1 MLSYKNIIGNLVIFG
16 VFLVAL
22 SFSTDVTFDG
32 IVYGASTQGSQ
43 SVSLTHQTEQCISK
57 SGQVSGT
64 IYARGIDCS
73 NPGDYDRK
81 STALTT
87 VIYDGEVRKGGILIQ
102 SSDVLNDGDTLTVKL
117 IENASYFA
125 TGGSF
130 DSPPA
135 FWVDALNSGAHAT
148 FYHDVCVPGFNSG
161 YINTYKLWESQ
172 KEFPEENNDGFYFVF
187 IKKPSVALQANGLS
201 CGALVATE
209 IGSGVR
215 ELNTICNVNST
226 GPVATLAAIFDETH
240 VSDAGFLA
248 RPFMGK
254 SAEWQK
260 NDQKGAVY
268 DLRNAGS
275 LASARLDWS
284 FDVTTASNEP
294 DLVVSSGSVT
304 FSQPT
309 KKFSLFNIAHALVA
323 GSPVNFT
330 GLVTNIGGA
339 VAGPSQTRLRIDVGN
354 NGWTVGEPQFTAS
367 TAAIAPAG
375 VKAETWSGV
384 WTPTSG
390 THSFELCADS
400 NNQVTESNEGNNCVS
415 QTFTVPPFG
424 GGAGVNCLINP
435 GCPGGSGC
443 ANPALCPVV
452 PVAPVASQLGSD
464 TGFFCPSH
472 QVQLSWTYSDPNN
485 DPQSSFRAQVDDN
498 AGFSSMI
505 MDVYKD
511 TADKLYITPADILA
525 LGTKYYFRVA
535 VKDSTGAWSNWSQ
548 TADFTTPANCAPT
561 PDFLLNSSGNI
572 SVNVTGAGSAVSN
585 ATKIT
590 ATPLNGFASSIDLSV
605 QSVLPALAGATFSFV
620 DPPSPNQRLTPAE
633 YNSGSVFKVTVPGTT
648 APGNYAIT
656 IQGQGASL
664 TKMVTL
670 ILQVKSVS
678 PEFQEI

>member
-1 MLSYKNIIGNLVIFG
+1 M
-16 VFLVAL
+16 
-22 SFSTDVTFDG
+22 
-32 IVYGASTQGSQ
+32 
-43 SVSLTHQTEQCISK
+43 
-57 SGQVSGT
+57 
-64 IYARGIDCS
+64 
-73 NPGDYDRK
+73 
-81 STALTT
+81 
-87 VIYDGEVRKGGILIQ
+87 
-102 SSDVLNDGDTLTVKL
+102 
-117 IENASYFA
+117 
-125 TGGSF
+125 
-130 DSPPA
+130 
-135 FWVDALNSGAHAT
+135 
-148 FYHDVCVPGFNSG
+148 
-161 YINTYKLWESQ
+161 
-172 KEFPEENNDGFYFVF
+172 
-187 IKKPSVALQANGLS
+187 
-201 CGALVATE
+201 
-209 IGSGVR
+209 
-215 ELNTICNVNST
+215 
-226 GPVATLAAIFDETH
+226 
-240 VSDAGFLA
+240 
-248 RPFMGK
+248 
-254 SAEWQK
+254 
-260 NDQKGAVY
+260 
-268 DLRNAGS
+268 
-275 LASARLDWS
+275 
-284 FDVTTASNEP
+284 
-294 DLVVSSGSVT
+294 
-304 FSQPT
+304 
-309 KKFSLFNIAHALVA
+309 
-323 GSPVNFT
+323 
-330 GLVTNIGGA
+330 
-339 VAGPSQTRLRIDVGN
+339 
-354 NGWTVGEPQFTAS
+354 
-367 TAAIAPAG
+367 
-375 VKAETWSGV
+375 
-384 WTPTSG
+384 
-390 THSFELCADS
+390 
-400 NNQVTESNEGNNCVS
+400 
-415 QTFTVPPFG
+415 
-424 GGAGVNCLINP
+424 INP